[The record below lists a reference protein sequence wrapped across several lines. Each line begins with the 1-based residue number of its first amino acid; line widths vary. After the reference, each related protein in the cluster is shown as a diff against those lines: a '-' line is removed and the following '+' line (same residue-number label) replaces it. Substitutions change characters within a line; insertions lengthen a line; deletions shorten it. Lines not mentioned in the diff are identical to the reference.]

1 MDLDRYGQMDMD
13 ISCQTCRFACFPF
26 KRNMDLGKIWWFQP
40 SAPKLSHTTGD
51 PPQLTIHWSAE
62 WKQQSSSGIFPHAK
76 FLMLII
82 IFRNKQHDH
91 VVKWRQFAWHFHGI
105 SQRHQP
111 FWNQRS
117 NLEVQKSKELHF
129 GSVSEVN
136 PGEKWWFNDHLDSED
151 WRLK

>member
-1 MDLDRYGQMDMD
+1 MDLDRYGQMDTD

-26 KRNMDLGKIWWFQP
+26 KRNMDLGRIWWFQP

-62 WKQQSSSGIFPHAK
+62 WKHNFHQVFFPHAK

-82 IFRNKQHDH
+82 IFCNNSMTI
-91 VVKWRQFAWHFHGI
+91 VKWRQFAWHFHGI
-105 SQRHQP
+105 STAPARRPAHE
-111 FWNQRS
+111 FRCS
-117 NLEVQKSKELHF
+117 HLEVQKSKELHF

-136 PGEKWWFNDHLDSED
+136 PGEEKPTH
-151 WRLK
+151 